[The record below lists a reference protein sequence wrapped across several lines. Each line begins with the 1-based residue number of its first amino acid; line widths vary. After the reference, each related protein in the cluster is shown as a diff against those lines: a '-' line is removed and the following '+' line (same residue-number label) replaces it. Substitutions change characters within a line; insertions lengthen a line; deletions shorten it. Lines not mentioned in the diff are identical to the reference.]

1 MMFSRRYRAALLDYL
16 LGNGEAG
23 LSTAYELGRSAIDE
37 DLGLLQIVRA
47 HHRAVN
53 DVIESTHNVGDSL
66 KRLKAADEF
75 LMETLS
81 PFEMTHRGYVALLE
95 GERKRRGR
103 HRVDDGRK
111 VRRRVTSPR
120 RCPSSVDAG
129 RRCTRTCP
137 AC

>member
-1 MMFSRRYRAALLDYL
+1 MCADRMMFSRRYRAALLDYL

-81 PFEMTHRGYVALLE
+81 PFEMTYRGYVALLH
-95 GERKRRGR
+95 GNHGTPPARPRADSRKA
-103 HRVDDGRK
+103 
-111 VRRRVTSPR
+111 RRRV
-120 RCPSSVDAG
+120 
-129 RRCTRTCP
+129 
-137 AC
+137 